1 MQTNQD
7 IKTAKN
13 PLWIY
18 GEKPYHYALKDA
30 VRDAVDAGLY
40 GYALDLEFHAFLID
54 GQVRYEPRSFSFKRH
69 CRNP

>member
-13 PLWIY
+13 PLWMY

-30 VRDAVDAGLY
+30 VRDVVDAGLY
-40 GYALDLEFHAFLID
+40 GYALDLEFIEEQRDALSRLLDRRAGKI
-54 GQVRYEPRSFSFKRH
+54 
-69 CRNP
+69 